1 MVCCRSAVPL
11 LSLFKRLLIQQLRD
25 GGGGYRRHLAAS
37 SREWRRI
44 RSAVGA
50 KQGKP
55 RLAEAW
61 ENKQRNDFDTALPK
75 AGAQFP
81 GLPPHHAQS
90 RARGWE
96 PRIYGL
102 LKGAK
107 WTKWT
112 KWTEWTKATIL

>member
-44 RSAVGA
+44 TSAVGA

-75 AGAQFP
+75 AGAQPP
-81 GLPPHHAQS
+81 GTSTPS
-90 RARGWE
+90 RA
-96 PRIYGL
+96 
-102 LKGAK
+102 
-107 WTKWT
+107 
-112 KWTEWTKATIL
+112 KAARVDGSPALRFT